1 MNAVHLS
8 LEMAAIK
15 IRTQRLVAFSF
26 GLHLLLFLWF
36 TLIPKITQEELTL
49 TEITW
54 IEPVQA
60 APPSLPALIA
70 KAELAEIENIP
81 LEKPSVH
88 EKREHF
94 KREHPLA
101 DVVLEPQSQEV
112 VADKLKERLAVL
124 QRKKTEKS
132 PKVVALTPSSPVG
145 RPALAGF
152 ADETRSKDRPKDLT
166 RHKPTGSAPVELKRS
181 PEKIQRTTMLVTQ
194 MPERTVKPI
203 ESEKT
208 DTQAQRTIAGASL
221 TGPVADRPLISFT
234 KPEYPEWAKKEAVEG
249 SVTIYFLVLPNGHIK
264 ENVMVQKTSGFGDFD
279 ENAINALLAWRFE
292 PVEKSA
298 LGEQWGTI
306 TFHYR
311 LSDSY

>member
-1 MNAVHLS
+1 M
-8 LEMAAIK
+8 
-15 IRTQRLVAFSF
+15 
-26 GLHLLLFLWF
+26 
-36 TLIPKITQEELTL
+36 
-49 TEITW
+49 
-54 IEPVQA
+54 
-60 APPSLPALIA
+60 
-70 KAELAEIENIP
+70 
-81 LEKPSVH
+81 EKPSVH

-112 VADKLKERLAVL
+112 VEDKLKERLAVL
-124 QRKKTEKS
+124 QRKKTDKPS
-132 PKVVALTPSSPVG
+132 KVVALTPSSPVG
-145 RPALAGF
+145 RPTLAGF
-152 ADETRSKDRPKDLT
+152 ANEARSKDRPKDLT

-181 PEKIQRTTMLVTQ
+181 PEKIQRSTMLATPI
-194 MPERTVKPI
+194 PEKTVKPV
-203 ESEKT
+203 ESDKP

-234 KPEYPEWAKKEAVEG
+234 KPEYPDWAKQEAVEG
-249 SVTIYFLVLPNGHIK
+249 SVTIYFVVLPDGRVK

-292 PVEKSA
+292 PMKKGTV
-298 LGEQWGTI
+298 GEQWGTI